1 MGYHPFGKNKDKG
14 LVGRF
19 DATDTSDKGQG
30 DVGWEYERKEEEE
43 SEANG
48 RPDANDDTLS
58 KFNHLDKHEKVTY
71 KLLQQDL
78 AGREVIHAA
87 EERVG
92 EMLEKTRQEKII
104 ERLEFEKQIEQF
116 T

>member
-1 MGYHPFGKNKDKG
+1 LGYHPFGKNKDRG

-19 DATDTSDKGQG
+19 DATASENNHG
-30 DVGWEYERKEEEE
+30 DVGWEYERREEDQEDD
-43 SEANG
+43 NG
-48 RPDANDDTLS
+48 RPDDNDDTLS

-78 AGREVIHAA
+78 HGREVIHAA

-92 EMLEKTRQEKII
+92 EKLEQTR
-104 ERLEFEKQIEQF
+104 
-116 T
+116 